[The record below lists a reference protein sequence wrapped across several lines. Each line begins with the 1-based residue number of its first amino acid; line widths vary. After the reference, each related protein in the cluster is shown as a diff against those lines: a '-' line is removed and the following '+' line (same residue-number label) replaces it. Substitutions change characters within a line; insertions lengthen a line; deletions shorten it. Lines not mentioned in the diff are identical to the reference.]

1 MAWLGCLVLD
11 FDCVFVFVCC
21 FVGLRVN
28 AVFCA
33 CLCVYGCRLRLCVW
47 RVVLVC
53 GLDCAV
59 GV

>member
-1 MAWLGCLVLD
+1 MLD

-33 CLCVYGCRLRLCVW
+33 CLCVYGCRLCLCVW

-53 GLDCAV
+53 GLDCVV